1 MRSAD
6 IVWRGLVCFGLCA
19 GMLGCAS
26 VGDPLKA
33 AAQRVMAPVAG
44 AAASAPSAMAAA
56 GSAVGAGVAKLEP
69 EAPVNPDVQRSYD
82 DALRTLRA
90 GRVADA
96 ERSLQQLAKANPEL
110 GGPHANLGL
119 IYRQSGKLPEAVLE
133 LEQAVRVNPKQP
145 LYFNQLGL
153 AYREHGQFA
162 KAREAYEQ
170 AIALDPNYA
179 AAQLNLGILLDLYL
193 SDGPRA
199 LQQYDRYLALS
210 PGGDATVSKW
220 IADLKNRK
228 PAPITVSKKEK
239 P

>member
-6 IVWRGLVCFGLCA
+6 IVWRTVGVAALSIFIA
-19 GMLGCAS
+19 GCAS
-26 VGDPLKA
+26 VGDRQKA
-33 AAQRVMAPVAG
+33 AAQRVMALVASE
-44 AAASAPSAMAAA
+44 AASAPSAT
-56 GSAVGAGVAKLEP
+56 SAVRTPAKPQPEEP
-69 EAPVNPDVQRSYD
+69 VDASVQQAYD
-82 DALRTLRA
+82 DALRSLRA
-90 GRVADA
+90 GRMADA

-119 IYRQSGKLPEAVLE
+119 IYRQSGKLSEAVLE
-133 LEQAVRVNPKQP
+133 LEQSVRANPKQP
-145 LYFNQLGL
+145 VYYNQLAL
-153 AYREHGQFA
+153 AYREQGQFA

-193 SDGPRA
+193 SDAPRA
-199 LQQYDRYLALS
+199 LQQYERYLALS

-228 PAPITVSKKEK
+228 SVPITVSKKEK